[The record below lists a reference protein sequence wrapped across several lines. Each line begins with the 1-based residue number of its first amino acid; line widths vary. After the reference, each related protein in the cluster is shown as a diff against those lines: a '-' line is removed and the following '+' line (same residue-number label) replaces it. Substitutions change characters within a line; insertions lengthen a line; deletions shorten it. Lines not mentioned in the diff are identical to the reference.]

1 MKLTPTSFAMLTLL
15 ARRSLSAYELNK
27 VMQNSVLRAFW
38 PRAESHV
45 YSEPKKLAAAGLVT
59 CTEEKGRGRGRT
71 VYHITAEGR
80 DALRAWLDERTESYA
95 TQQFEGMVKFICAD
109 CGDVESL
116 RRNLHDMRERALLDA
131 QAVRHGIGEARQAL
145 AEPGASGMPFNA
157 IAIHYLIDLIELRLR
172 WVAQSLSAL
181 EAVESTADTP
191 ANRELGAGYYDE
203 AVSRLEGLMP

>member
-59 CTEEKGRGRGRT
+59 CTEEQGRGRGRT

-80 DALRAWLDERTESYA
+80 DALRGWLSERTESYA

-109 CGDVESL
+109 CGDVDAL
-116 RRNLHDMRERALLDA
+116 RRNLHDIRDRALLDA
-131 QAVRHGIGEARQAL
+131 QAVRHGIEEARQAL

-157 IAIHYLIDLIELRLR
+157 MAIHYLIDLIELRLR
-172 WVAQSLSAL
+172 WVARSLQDL
-181 EAVESTADTP
+181 ESVGDTGDNP
-191 ANRELGAGYYDE
+191 ANRELGLGYYDE
-203 AVSRLEGLMP
+203 AVSRLEVLTS